1 VLALL
6 VGSSSLGLAATT
18 IYIPSIPDM
27 ARDLGVPASH
37 VQNSLT
43 AYLAVFGVST
53 LLIGS
58 LSDRYGRRRLLIG
71 GTALFAVAS
80 LIAVLAPDIRAF
92 MGARV
97 LQAVGACAGMA
108 LARAIA
114 RDMFSN
120 VETARALSAISA
132 AVSVTPIVAPLIGG
146 YMHVWFGWRS
156 QFLLLAGLAL
166 AMTWLVARHLPETH
180 RELQNQQAL
189 VRGLVSGARALLR
202 ERRFFGYVMIVT
214 GSSSAF
220 YAFLTGAPILL
231 IEGRNI
237 SPEQFG
243 RDIMLGPIGYIA
255 GALVSSRTVL
265 RAGPNALIAV
275 GAACL
280 LIAAALL
287 LALPM
292 LSDDVPALLVPF
304 LLTGVGMGFCLPNG
318 NAGALSIRPQL
329 AGTAAGLS
337 GFLQMAACASAT
349 AIVSAMALQSAV
361 PIAGLWLAC
370 AALTWLGWAVAR

>member
-18 IYIPSIPDM
+18 IYLPSIPDM

-43 AYLAVFGVST
+43 AYLAAFGIST

-80 LIAVLAPDIRAF
+80 LIGALAPDIRAF
-92 MGARV
+92 MGARI

-114 RDMFSN
+114 RDMFSD

-132 AVSVTPIVAPLIGG
+132 AISVTPIVAPLIGG

-166 AMTWLVARHLPETH
+166 AMTWLVARHLPETNL
-180 RELQNQQAL
+180 ELQNQQAL
-189 VRGLVSGARALLR
+189 VRGLACGARALLR
-202 ERRFFGYVMIVT
+202 ERRFFGYVLIVT

-265 RAGPNALIAV
+265 RVGPNALIAV
-275 GAACL
+275 GATCL

-287 LALPM
+287 LVLPM
-292 LSDDVPALLVPF
+292 LSDEVPAFLVPF
-304 LLTGVGMGFCLPNG
+304 LLAGAGMGFCLPNG
-318 NAGALSIRPQL
+318 NAGALSIRPRL

-349 AIVSAMALQSAV
+349 AIVAAMALESAH
-361 PIAGLWLAC
+361 PIAALWLAC
-370 AALTWLGWAVAR
+370 AAFTWLGWVVAR